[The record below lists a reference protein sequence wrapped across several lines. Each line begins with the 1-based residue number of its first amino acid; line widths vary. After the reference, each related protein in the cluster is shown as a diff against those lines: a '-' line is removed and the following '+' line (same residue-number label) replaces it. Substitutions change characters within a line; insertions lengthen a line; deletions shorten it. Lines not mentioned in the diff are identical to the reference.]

1 MHNNVLTETPKCT
14 NTHLYS
20 INKSNKT
27 MVKTVIK
34 CIRIYRRFIIM
45 WYFTQLKI
53 GKERKIG
60 YKKFWENLHVERS
73 TVLKYRGRSCF
84 GTIYVT
90 VYIGKIEFQHFLWSQ
105 LKFKSQE
112 TKSLRMTKP
121 FHNYQ
126 YLSPIWDLV
135 YF

>member
-1 MHNNVLTETPKCT
+1 MHNYVLTETPKCT

-27 MVKTVIK
+27 MVETVIK

-73 TVLKYRGRSCF
+73 WMLKYRRRSYF
-84 GTIYVT
+84 GTIYVS

-112 TKSLRMTKP
+112 TKSLRTTKP